1 MNTKNLPHFKYNPN
15 VYKNGMVEFG
25 SGICQCCG
33 EKTNAYIQNIYAIED
48 IDCIC
53 MNCVSSGKAAHKF
66 NGTYIQDADW
76 IDNPIATEELYK
88 KTPGY
93 ISWQGENWAACCNDY
108 CEYIETVGTK
118 ELEELGIAEQLF
130 DEDGSFDGYDNARQ
144 YLGCVLKL
152 KIVQYLIF

>member
-1 MNTKNLPHFKYNPN
+1 MNTKNLPHFKYN
-15 VYKNGMVEFG
+15 
-25 SGICQCCG
+25 
-33 EKTNAYIQNIYAIED
+33 TNAYIQNIYAIED

-108 CEYIETVGTK
+108 CEYIGTVGTK

-144 YLGCVLKL
+144 YLVKDGSFCG
-152 KIVQYLIF
+152 YLFQCFHCGKYHLRVDAD

>member
-88 KTPGY
+88 KRQDILAGRER
-93 ISWQGENWAACCNDY
+93 IGLHAVMIIVN
-108 CEYIETVGTK
+108 I
-118 ELEELGIAEQLF
+118 LEQL
-130 DEDGSFDGYDNARQ
+130 EQKS
-144 YLGCVLKL
+144 
-152 KIVQYLIF
+152 